1 MLISHKEIANY
12 IDKLPKQKVDGWRGV
27 SERFRHIHL
36 NNNFS
41 QTYEIISSVIQKDSL
56 RWEPFLA
63 DHKEDFDDIAQRYA
77 AHPLFSENRDELEM
91 ALFGCYPL
99 HPVSTFIL
107 PRLSERVAQN
117 ERTLFTFLSASGNST
132 LPACLARMD
141 EKFVFITPDV
151 IYDYFEPLFKKEVYS
166 GEIHQNYVLTTN
178 ILSRLEGSSLEAK
191 IVKTLSLFYILGQF
205 ERLKPTKDEIAGIFS
220 SAYTVPTITAVGS
233 TVSMQSIHSERMGQR
248 I

>member
-1 MLISHKEIANY
+1 
-12 IDKLPKQKVDGWRGV
+12 
-27 SERFRHIHL
+27 
-36 NNNFS
+36 
-41 QTYEIISSVIQKDSL
+41 
-56 RWEPFLA
+56 
-63 DHKEDFDDIAQRYA
+63 
-77 AHPLFSENRDELEM
+77 
-91 ALFGCYPL
+91 
-99 HPVSTFIL
+99 
-107 PRLSERVAQN
+107 
-117 ERTLFTFLSASGNST
+117 
-132 LPACLARMD
+132 MD

-205 ERLKPTKDEIAGIFS
+205 ERLKPTKDEKAGIFS

-233 TVSMQSIHSERMGQR
+233 MVSMQSIHSERMGQR